1 MGMNIVNS
9 GGRFQVYGE
18 DVKTYRALPVGSYSV
33 EFNKMIGFYLTIRHD
48 LTVTENKIYGNSDYK
63 VQKVMRSYHLSDRN
77 FGVLLSGQKGIG
89 KSLFVRLA
97 AREAIAQNIP
107 VIVVSQAIPGLADF
121 ISSIE
126 QDCVVVFDEFEKT
139 FAKQEDWNPQDE
151 MLSLF
156 DGIDGGHKLFIV
168 TCNKLKDLS
177 QYMLNRPG
185 RFHYHFTMTPPSQD
199 EVREYLTDKV
209 LVEYQSAITDVVNLA
224 GVIDMP
230 YDFLRAIAFELNQGY
245 SLKEAMSDLNITRTD
260 QMQFDITVY
269 LTNGL
274 RFEAWNQ
281 QLDLSD
287 HNIKTICVKRYREYF
302 TNGKN
307 DNWPTSF
314 NIQFIPCL
322 AHMVGNEYI
331 INEHIEYPTWD
342 EYDFCDLPTDE
353 GQVMATLMNQQKVER
368 VVLKK
373 ITNSGPSRYLV

>member
-9 GGRFQVYGE
+9 GSRFQVYGE
-18 DVKTYRALPVGSYSV
+18 DVKTFRNLPVGSYNV
-33 EFNKMIGFYLTIRHD
+33 EFHKMMGFFLTERHD
-48 LTVTENKIYGNSDYK
+48 LVVTEDKIYGNSDYK
-63 VQKVMRSYHLSDRN
+63 VEKVMRSYALSDRN

-89 KSLFVRLA
+89 KSLFVRLVA
-97 AREAIAQNIP
+97 QKAIASQLP
-107 VIVVSQAIPGLADF
+107 VIVVSSAIPGLADF

-168 TCNKLKDLS
+168 TCNKLEDLS

-199 EVREYLTDKV
+199 EVREYLEDKV
-209 LVEYQSAITDVVNLA
+209 DPEYQGAINDVVNLA

-245 SLKEAMSDLNITRTD
+245 GLKEAMSDLNITRVNS
-260 QMQFDITVY
+260 MKFDIKVY

-274 RFEAWNQ
+274 CFEAWSERIN
-281 QLDLSD
+281 LSD
-287 HNIKTICVKRYREYF
+287 HDLHWVRVKRYRDRD
-302 TNGKN
+302 NKN
-307 DNWPTSF
+307 DNLPLELS
-314 NIQFIPCL
+314 IQFVPAL
-322 AHMVGNEYI
+322 AHMVGSEYI
-331 INEHIEYPTWD
+331 INERIVYPKWDSDDFFDVSDEEAKQLADIMNKQRIERIVLT
-342 EYDFCDLPTDE
+342 
-353 GQVMATLMNQQKVER
+353 KVADY
-368 VVLKK
+368 
-373 ITNSGPSRYLV
+373 GPARYLV

>member
-9 GGRFQVYGE
+9 GSRFQVYGE
-18 DVKTYRALPVGSYSV
+18 DVKTYRELPVGSYNV
-33 EFNKMIGFYLTIRHD
+33 DFHKMMGFFLTERHD
-48 LTVTENKIYGNSDYK
+48 LVVTEDKIYGNSDYK
-63 VQKVMRSYHLSDRN
+63 VQKVMQSYRLSDRN

-89 KSLFVRLA
+89 KSLFVRLVARA
-97 AREAIAQNIP
+97 AIDQSLP
-107 VIVVSQAIPGLADF
+107 VIVVSNAIPGLADF

-168 TCNKLKDLS
+168 TCNKLEDLS

-209 LVEYQSAITDVVNLA
+209 KTEYQDAINDVVNLA

-245 SLKEAMSDLNITRTD
+245 GLKEAMADLNITRVNS
-260 QMQFDITVY
+260 MKFDIKVY

-274 RFEAWNQ
+274 CFEAWSERIN
-281 QLDLSD
+281 LSD
-287 HNIKTICVKRYREYF
+287 HEFHWVRVKRFKDRES
-302 TNGKN
+302 K
-307 DNWPTSF
+307 DELPTEISV
-314 NIQFIPCL
+314 QFVPAL
-322 AHMVGNEYI
+322 AKMVGGEYI
-331 INEHIEYPTWD
+331 INERIIYPKWD
-342 EYDFCDLPTDE
+342 ADDFYDVPE
-353 GQVMATLMNQQKVER
+353 GRDQELADLMNKQRVER
-368 VVLKK
+368 IVLTKVPDY
-373 ITNSGPSRYLV
+373 GPARYLV